1 MVKIASASFAPGA
14 LNASH
19 SKLIKVEFGP
29 IISKRL
35 VFAVIS
41 PILTSMTNTA
51 FVSFKNHF
59 LIALPAL
66 KDGIFTHS
74 ITYLC
79 EHDEHGAMG
88 IIINHPL
95 NMDVDEILEQLE
107 LDGCS
112 YDHQQPV
119 YAGGP
124 IHTDRGFVLHR
135 RDGKQWESSIDVTD
149 TITLT
154 TSLDILD
161 AIARNCGPS
170 QSIIALGY
178 AGWDAGQLE
187 EELQENIWL
196 TVAASDHVIFEVEA
210 EKRVDAALA
219 SLGIDFSQISP
230 HSGHA

>member
-1 MVKIASASFAPGA
+1 MAKIASVSFEPGA
-14 LNASH
+14 LNANH
-19 SKLIKVEFGP
+19 SKPIKVKFSP
-29 IISKRL
+29 IISKGL
-35 VFAVIS
+35 VFTVIS
-41 PILTSMTNTA
+41 PILISMTNAA
-51 FVSFKNHF
+51 FLSFKNHF

-107 LDGCS
+107 LDSYS

-135 RDGKQWESSIDVTD
+135 RDDKQWESSIDVTD
-149 TITLT
+149 TVTLT

-187 EELQENIWL
+187 DELHNNIWL
-196 TVAASDHVIFEVEA
+196 TVAASDHVLFEVEA

-219 SLGIDFSQISP
+219 SLGIDFSQIAP